1 MPFVPA
7 RMNAH
12 SPGVVQSA
20 AQRACCAHGAMQ
32 AYREGALVPG
42 VMSCWCALCSRKN
55 WQRQLQKQAAAV
67 KDDHSAVPQQEKR
80 GKSIRSLPSRLCLG
94 CKQLPSGSV
103 PAGSFCS
110 QGLSACRQADRR
122 AKNMTQQPK
131 SHSPRILS
139 VCFDSFRLVDKAFYK
154 YESVTFDGQVKRE
167 QLRLRPI

>member
-1 MPFVPA
+1 MSARRRSRCSSGAICATA

-131 SHSPRILS
+131 ITQPANSKC
-139 VCFDSFRLVDKAFYK
+139 V
-154 YESVTFDGQVKRE
+154 
-167 QLRLRPI
+167 LRQFSIGR